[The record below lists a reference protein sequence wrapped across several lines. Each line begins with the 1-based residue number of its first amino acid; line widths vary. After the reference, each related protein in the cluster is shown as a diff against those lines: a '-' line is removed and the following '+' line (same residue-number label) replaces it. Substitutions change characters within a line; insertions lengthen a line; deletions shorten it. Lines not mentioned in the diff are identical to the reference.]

1 MARMKDWSNIYEK
14 YKGLW
19 VGLADDE
26 ETVIASGKTIKM
38 VVEASKSKGNSDPIL
53 FRVPDEIVDF
63 VGYGIYL

>member
-1 MARMKDWSNIYEK
+1 MLRMKDWSGIYEK

-26 ETVIASGKTIKM
+26 ETVITSAKTIKE
-38 VVEASKSKGNSDPIL
+38 VVKSSKEKGHPDPIL

-63 VGYGIYL
+63 VGYEDSL

>member
-1 MARMKDWSNIYEK
+1 MKDWSNIYEK

-26 ETVIASGKTIKM
+26 ETVIASGQTIKS
-38 VVEASKSKGNSDPIL
+38 VIDASKTKGNPDPIL

>member
-1 MARMKDWSNIYEK
+1 MKDWSTIYEK

-26 ETVIASGKTIKM
+26 ETVIASGATIKS
-38 VVEASKSKGNSDPIL
+38 VVELSSSKGNSNPIL

-63 VGYGIYL
+63 VGYGFHL